1 MPTPSRLD
9 DPVLVWLPEILAAA
23 EETGISPSLIAGVI
37 RVESQG
43 DPHAESPHGARGLMQ
58 VMQEHLVNRGV
69 PEHQWHDPA
78 TNIMVGVRVLG
89 WNIET
94 YGTQWDG
101 VAHYFGTGCDGFSC
115 TDAYVSDVLAWEAYY
130 APLIA
135 APNGSGLKVLPAR

>member
-58 VMQEHLVNRGV
+58 VMPEHLVNRGV

-78 TNIMVGVRVLG
+78 TNIMVGARVLG